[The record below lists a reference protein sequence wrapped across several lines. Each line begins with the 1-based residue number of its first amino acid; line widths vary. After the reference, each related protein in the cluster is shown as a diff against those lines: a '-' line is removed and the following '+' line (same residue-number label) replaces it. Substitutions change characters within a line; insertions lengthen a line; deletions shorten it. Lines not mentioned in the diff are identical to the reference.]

1 MENIFNF
8 EQKLNNDN
16 NSTNIFWDLIVNIFN
31 FLCDIGFVILP
42 SVGYI
47 HQYYKIMT
55 LKKTEGFSKFI
66 SFILI
71 MSFIIRIFFWV
82 GKRFEL
88 TILLNAIFGIFV
100 QLLLLRICLKYD
112 LNIHKN
118 EKNIFKRVFN
128 LKSFWN
134 WPCFIDYLIF
144 LIIISSFIAL
154 ISFIIGYDNEP
165 YVFALGVLTSL
176 IESFLDVPQI
186 YELYISKDPFT
197 ISYLLVFG
205 WICGDIFKVGYFVFR
220 DTPIQLIL
228 CAIFQLTSDIIL
240 IGQIFYYRYIKKN
253 KNEKY
258 DKNKFDNKAN
268 NMIEIYDNLNS
279 DSTTEIS
286 S

>member
-16 NSTNIFWDLIVNIFN
+16 NSSNIFWDIIVTTFN
-31 FLCDIGFVILP
+31 FLCDVGFVILP

-82 GKRFEL
+82 GKRFEI
-88 TILLNAIFGIFV
+88 TILLNAIFGIVV

-112 LNIHKN
+112 LSIKLN
-118 EKNIFKRVFN
+118 EKNIFKRILN
-128 LKSFWN
+128 LKQFWN

-144 LIIISSFIAL
+144 LIIISSLIAI
-154 ISFIIGYDNEP
+154 ISLIIGYDNEP
-165 YVFALGVLTSL
+165 YIFTLGVLTSL

-186 YELYISKDPFT
+186 YELYKSKNPFT

-205 WICGDIFKVGYFVFR
+205 WICGDIFKVGYFFFR

-228 CAIFQLTSDIIL
+228 CAIFQLTTDIIL
-240 IGQIFYYRYIKKN
+240 IMQIFYYRYIKKN
-253 KNEKY
+253 KNEINDENEFEPKS
-258 DKNKFDNKAN
+258 N
-268 NMIEIYDNLNS
+268 NLSEIYDNLNS

>member
-16 NSTNIFWDLIVNIFN
+16 NSSNIFWDIIVTTFN
-31 FLCDIGFVILP
+31 FLCDVGFVILP
-42 SVGYI
+42 SVGYM

-82 GKRFEL
+82 GKRFEI
-88 TILLNAIFGIFV
+88 TILLNAIFGIVV

-112 LNIHKN
+112 LSIKLN
-118 EKNIFKRVFN
+118 EKNIFKRILN
-128 LKSFWN
+128 LKQFWN

-144 LIIISSFIAL
+144 LIITSSFIAI
-154 ISFIIGYDNEP
+154 ISLIIGYDNEP
-165 YVFALGVLTSL
+165 YIFTLGVLTSL

-186 YELYISKDPFT
+186 YELYKSKNPFT

-205 WICGDIFKVGYFVFR
+205 WICGDIFKVGYFFFR

-228 CAIFQLTSDIIL
+228 CAIFQLTTDIIL
-240 IGQIFYYRYIKKN
+240 IMQIFYYRYIKKN
-253 KNEKY
+253 KNEINDENEFEPKS
-258 DKNKFDNKAN
+258 N
-268 NMIEIYDNLNS
+268 NLSEIYDNLNS

>member
-197 ISYLLVFG
+197 ISYLLVFE
-205 WICGDIFKVGYFVFR
+205 WICGDIFKIGYFFFR

>member
-16 NSTNIFWDLIVNIFN
+16 NSSNIFWDIIVTTFN
-31 FLCDIGFVILP
+31 FLCDVGFVILS

-82 GKRFEL
+82 GKRFEI
-88 TILLNAIFGIFV
+88 TILLNAIFGIVV

-112 LNIHKN
+112 LSIKLN
-118 EKNIFKRVFN
+118 EKNIFKRILN
-128 LKSFWN
+128 LKQFWN

-144 LIIISSFIAL
+144 LIIISSLIAI
-154 ISFIIGYDNEP
+154 ISLIIGYDNEP
-165 YVFALGVLTSL
+165 YIFTLGVHTSL

-186 YELYISKDPFT
+186 YELYKSKNPFT

-205 WICGDIFKVGYFVFR
+205 WICGDIFKVGYFFFR

-228 CAIFQLTSDIIL
+228 CAIFQLTTDIIL
-240 IGQIFYYRYIKKN
+240 IMQIFYYRYIKKN
-253 KNEKY
+253 KNEINDENEFEPKS
-258 DKNKFDNKAN
+258 N
-268 NMIEIYDNLNS
+268 NLSEIYDNLNS

>member
-118 EKNIFKRVFN
+118 EKNIFKRIFN

-205 WICGDIFKVGYFVFR
+205 WICGDIFKVGYFFFR

-253 KNEKY
+253 KNEKF

>member
-16 NSTNIFWDLIVNIFN
+16 NSSNIFWDIIVTTFN
-31 FLCDIGFVILP
+31 FLCDVGFVILS

-82 GKRFEL
+82 GKRFEI
-88 TILLNAIFGIFV
+88 TILLNAIFGIVV

-112 LNIHKN
+112 LSIKLN
-118 EKNIFKRVFN
+118 EKNIFKRILN
-128 LKSFWN
+128 LKQFWN

-144 LIIISSFIAL
+144 LIIISSLIAI
-154 ISFIIGYDNEP
+154 ISLIIGYDNEP
-165 YVFALGVLTSL
+165 YIFTLGVLTSL

-186 YELYISKDPFT
+186 YELYKSKNPFT

-205 WICGDIFKVGYFVFR
+205 WICGDIFKVGYFFFR

-228 CAIFQLTSDIIL
+228 CAIFQLTTDIIL
-240 IGQIFYYRYIKKN
+240 IMQIFYYRYIKKN
-253 KNEKY
+253 KNEINDENEFEPKS
-258 DKNKFDNKAN
+258 N
-268 NMIEIYDNLNS
+268 NLSEIYDNLNS

>member
-16 NSTNIFWDLIVNIFN
+16 NSSNIFWDIIVTTFN
-31 FLCDIGFVILP
+31 FLCDVGFVILS

-82 GKRFEL
+82 GKRFEI
-88 TILLNAIFGIFV
+88 TILLNAIFGIVV

-112 LNIHKN
+112 LSIKLN
-118 EKNIFKRVFN
+118 EKNIFKRILN
-128 LKSFWN
+128 LKQFWN

-144 LIIISSFIAL
+144 LIITSSFIAI
-154 ISFIIGYDNEP
+154 ISLIIGYDNEP
-165 YVFALGVLTSL
+165 YIFTLGVLTSL

-186 YELYISKDPFT
+186 YELYKSKNPFT

-205 WICGDIFKVGYFVFR
+205 WICGDIFKVGYFFFR

-228 CAIFQLTSDIIL
+228 CAIFQLTTDIIL
-240 IGQIFYYRYIKKN
+240 IMQIFYYRYIKKN
-253 KNEKY
+253 KNEINDENEFEPKS
-258 DKNKFDNKAN
+258 N
-268 NMIEIYDNLNS
+268 NLSEIYDNLNS

>member
-118 EKNIFKRVFN
+118 EKNIFKRIFN

-205 WICGDIFKVGYFVFR
+205 WICGDIFKIGYFFSR